1 MYVYIHINLE
11 LMMLIAYGKVKTNI
25 VTKMGRGLN
34 SKTYSMDSINF
45 RMNVCVYIYIYSSH
59 PRRKDIYFFR
69 GPHKWDIQMGH
80 VLEMDRNG
88 ISSPAITG
96 WWCQTVPTFVVSGI
110 MSKKGWATASIHIE
124 ELTIV
129 L

>member
-1 MYVYIHINLE
+1 M
-11 LMMLIAYGKVKTNI
+11 
-25 VTKMGRGLN
+25 
-34 SKTYSMDSINF
+34 
-45 RMNVCVYIYIYSSH
+45 CVYMYIYSSH

-69 GPHKWDIQMGH
+69 DPHKWDIQMGH

>member
-1 MYVYIHINLE
+1 M
-11 LMMLIAYGKVKTNI
+11 VKSKQT

-34 SKTYSMDSINF
+34 SKTYSIDSINF
-45 RMNVCVYIYIYSSH
+45 RMNVCVYIIYIAATPEEKISIFLG
-59 PRRKDIYFFR
+59 P
-69 GPHKWDIQMGH
+69 PHKWDIQMGH
-80 VLEMDRNG
+80 VLEMDGNG